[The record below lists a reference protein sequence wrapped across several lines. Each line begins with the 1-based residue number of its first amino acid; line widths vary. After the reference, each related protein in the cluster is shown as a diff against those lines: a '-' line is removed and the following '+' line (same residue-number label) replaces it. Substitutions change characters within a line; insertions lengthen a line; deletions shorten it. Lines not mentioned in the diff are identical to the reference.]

1 MLIEVAESTECCRY
15 SRLPRGQHA
24 LGRARR
30 YAWPPYLQVSR
41 FSSGPFV
48 VLHLGE
54 QSGCVGVLVSEM
66 QTRIGRIM
74 CETEAQH
81 RNFQSRLRRLRL
93 DRSGVVDGQR
103 TCRLCGALPSSRA
116 RPSPKAQDARR
127 RCKPLKSCSR
137 YAGGA
142 GLTAQSEHFEGAG
155 AP

>member
-1 MLIEVAESTECCRY
+1 MLPILAAPPWPAR
-15 SRLPRGQHA
+15 PRPRETIC
-24 LGRARR
+24 LSSLS
-30 YAWPPYLQVSR
+30 PR
-41 FSSGPFV
+41 FKGFENG
-48 VLHLGE
+48 L
-54 QSGCVGVLVSEM
+54 LVSEM

-142 GLTAQSEHFEGAG
+142 GLAAQSEQLKVRARLEQRANSRICVYGSAEH
-155 AP
+155 